1 MNLTRLPCVVLLA
14 SLAGAALVSTPA
26 SAGSGDK
33 LRRYAV
39 IIGANNG
46 GTGREALRYAGS
58 DAEAVARVLGE
69 LGGVRRGD
77 ALLVREPDG
86 PQLDKTF
93 ARVSQRIRAERVRG
107 QRVELLVYYS
117 GHSDEEGILL
127 GDNRYTYGKLR
138 RTIQA
143 VPADVR
149 IAIVDSC
156 ASGSFTR
163 IKGGI
168 RQPAFLQDESN
179 RVRGHAFLSSSS
191 ADENAQESDRIRAS
205 FFTHF
210 LVAGLRG
217 AGDRDRDSVVTLTEA
232 YQFAYEQTVG
242 RTQNTKHGAQHPA
255 YDMHLSGAGNIVIT
269 DLRGTE
275 SVLVLPAEL
284 SGRVTITDPKGRVVV
299 EVTKAAGEPLSLALP
314 GDTYTVH
321 LKRGKDGFVATV
333 TLKAAGQVVLDRSEL
348 DPVDPES
355 TVARGAGDDE
365 DDEDDEDDVDDRW
378 DHERDEARAPEGY
391 LEKVRVSFGGGL
403 RVELPTREE
412 SPIDSIATLGG
423 EARMVSG
430 PELVGV
436 ASTAELMIGWA
447 FAADDGFAY
456 DMSLGLGPGLM
467 LSDDLQ
473 IGATIGFGLGGITG
487 DDNLDFAWKAPTEL
501 FAILHLA
508 PTLRAVGYVS
518 QTWLFKS
525 DARQDGS
532 ETARWGDQSE
542 AGVGLR
548 LTGPHKGFLYGS
560 VREMSGERYWGLG
573 IGAVL

>member
-1 MNLTRLPCVVLLA
+1 MNLTRLPIFVLLA
-14 SLAGAALVSTPA
+14 SVAA
-26 SAGSGDK
+26 SAPATAGNGDK

-69 LGGVRRGD
+69 LGGVRSGD

-93 ARVSQRIRAERVRG
+93 ARISQRIRAERVRG

-275 SVLVLPAEL
+275 SVLVLPSEM

-333 TLKAAGQVVLDRSEL
+333 TLKAAGQVVLDRSQL

-355 TVARGAGDDE
+355 TVARGAGD
-365 DDEDDEDDVDDRW
+365 EDDEDDVHSVSDGDGGS
-378 DHERDEARAPEGY
+378 RDVQGY
-391 LEKVRVSFGGGL
+391 LRRVRVSFGGGL
-403 RVELPTREE
+403 RVELPAHEE
-412 SPIDSIATLGG
+412 SSIDAIATLGG
-423 EARMVSG
+423 VARDVDG

-436 ASTAELMIGWA
+436 ASTGELLVGWA
-447 FAADDGFAY
+447 FAEDDGFAY
-456 DMSLGLGPGLM
+456 DLSLGLGPGLM

>member
-1 MNLTRLPCVVLLA
+1 MNLMRLPCLVLLA
-14 SLAGAALVSTPA
+14 SIAAAGAMSAPA
-26 SAGSGDK
+26 AAGSGDK

-46 GTGREALRYAGS
+46 GAGRTVLRYAGS
-58 DAEAVARVLGE
+58 DAEAFARVLGE

-86 PQLDKTF
+86 KQIDQSF
-93 ARVSQRIRAERVRG
+93 AQVSKRIRAERVRG

-127 GDNRYTYGKLR
+127 AGNRYSYGKLR

-163 IKGGI
+163 IKGGT
-168 RQPAFLQDESN
+168 RRVAFLQDESN

-217 AGDRDRDSVVTLTEA
+217 AGDRDRNSVVTLTEA
-232 YQFAYEQTVG
+232 YDFAYQQTVG
-242 RTQNTKHGAQHPA
+242 RTQNTRHGAQHPA
-255 YDMHLSGAGNIVIT
+255 YDMHLSGAGNIVMT
-269 DLRGTE
+269 DLRTTE

-284 SGRVTITDPKGRVVV
+284 SGRVTITDRKGNVVV

-314 GDTYTVH
+314 GDTYTVNI
-321 LKRGKDGFVATV
+321 KRGKDGFVATIK
-333 TLKAAGQVVLDRSEL
+333 LEAAGQVVLDNSTL
-348 DPVDPES
+348 DRVTPEG
-355 TVARGAGDDE
+355 TVARGDDDDDDDDE
-365 DDEDDEDDVDDRW
+365 YDGY
-378 DHERDEARAPEGY
+378 DHDRDEARNPAGY

-403 RVELPTREE
+403 RVELPAREE

-423 EARMVSG
+423 VARMVHG

-436 ASTAELMIGWA
+436 ASTAELMVGWA
-447 FAADDGFAY
+447 FAEDDGFAY

-467 LSDDLQ
+467 LTDHLQ

-487 DDNLDFAWKAPTEL
+487 DNLDFAWKAPTEI

-508 PTLRAVGYVS
+508 PTVRAVGYLT
-518 QTWLFKS
+518 QTWLFKT

-532 ETARWGDQSE
+532 ETARWGDQAE

-560 VREMSGERYWGLG
+560 VREMQGERYWGLG

>member
-1 MNLTRLPCVVLLA
+1 MNRRHLSCLLVLAVVSAAVPAAA
-14 SLAGAALVSTPA
+14 SG
-26 SAGSGDK
+26 GDK

-46 GTGREALRYAGS
+46 GAGREVLRYAGS
-58 DAEAVARVLGE
+58 DAEAVARVLRE
-69 LGGVRRGD
+69 LGGVRQAD
-77 ALLVREPDG
+77 AVLVREPDSHRVD
-86 PQLDKTF
+86 QTF
-93 ARVSQRIRAERVRG
+93 ATVSKRIRSERVRG

-127 GDNRYTYGKLR
+127 GGSRYSYGKLR
-138 RTIQA
+138 RTIEA

-163 IKGGI
+163 IKGGT
-168 RQPAFLQDESN
+168 RMPAFLQDESN

-217 AGDRDRDSVVTLTEA
+217 AGDRDRDRIVTLTEA
-232 YQFAYEQTVG
+232 YQYAYEQTVG
-242 RTQNTKHGAQHPA
+242 RTQNTTHGAQHPA

-269 DLRGTE
+269 DLRGSE

-284 SGRVTITDPKGRVVV
+284 SGRVTITDPAGRVVV

-321 LKRGKDGFVATV
+321 VDRGKDGFVATV
-333 TLKAAGQVVLDRSEL
+333 RLKTSGQVVLDRGDL
-348 DPVDPES
+348 MAVAPES
-355 TVARGAGDDE
+355 TVARGGGHADQNGRDDDE
-365 DDEDDEDDVDDRW
+365 DDGDVRS
-378 DHERDEARAPEGY
+378 AAGY
-391 LEKVRVSFGGGL
+391 LERVRVSFGGGL
-403 RVELPTREE
+403 RVELPTHEE
-412 SPIDSIATLGG
+412 SPIDAIATLGG
-423 EARMVSG
+423 VARDVEG

-436 ASTAELMIGWA
+436 ATSGELLLGWA
-447 FAADDGFAY
+447 FAEDDGFAY
-456 DMSLGLGPGLM
+456 DLSLGLGPGLM
-467 LSDDLQ
+467 LSDDFQ

-487 DDNLDFAWKAPTEL
+487 DNNLDFAWKAPTEL
-501 FAILHLA
+501 FAVLHLA
-508 PTLRAVGYVS
+508 PTVRAVGYLT

-532 ETARWGDQSE
+532 ETARWGDQAE

-560 VREMSGERYWGLG
+560 VREMAGERYWGLG

>member
-1 MNLTRLPCVVLLA
+1 MNLMRLSCLLVLASA
-14 SLAGAALVSTPA
+14 SLAISAPPAAATT
-26 SAGSGDK
+26 GGGDK

-46 GTGREALRYAGS
+46 GAGRETLRYAAS
-58 DAEAVARVLGE
+58 DAEAVARVLSE
-69 LGGVRRGD
+69 LGGVRRSD
-77 ALLVREPDG
+77 ALLIREPDG
-86 PQLDKTF
+86 RQLDRTF
-93 ARVSQRIRAERVRG
+93 ARVSQRIKSERVRG

-127 GDNRYTYGKLR
+127 GDSRYSYGKLR
-138 RTIQA
+138 RTIEA

-163 IKGGI
+163 IKGGT
-168 RQPAFLQDESN
+168 RKPAFLQDESN
-179 RVRGHAFLSSSS
+179 KVRGHAFLSSSS

-232 YQFAYEQTVG
+232 YQYAYEQTVG
-242 RTQNTKHGAQHPA
+242 RTQNTTHGAQHPA

-269 DLRGTE
+269 DLRSTE

-284 SGRVTITDPKGRVVV
+284 SGRVTITDENQRVVV

-321 LKRGKDGFVATV
+321 IVHGKRGFVATV
-333 TLKAAGQVVLDRSEL
+333 TLKSAGQVVLDRGDL
-348 DPVDPES
+348 VAVAPES
-355 TVARGAGDDE
+355 TVSRGAGGDD
-365 DDEDDEDDVDDRW
+365 DDDDDDDDKDDDIDDGDQRNP
-378 DHERDEARAPEGY
+378 AGY
-391 LEKVRVSFGGGL
+391 LERVRVSFGGGL
-403 RVELPTREE
+403 RVELPTSEE
-412 SPIDSIATLGG
+412 NPIDAIAMLGG
-423 EARMVSG
+423 VARDVDG
-430 PELVGV
+430 PELVGM
-436 ASTAELMIGWA
+436 ATSGELLVGWA
-447 FAADDGFAY
+447 FGEDDGFAY
-456 DMSLGLGPGLM
+456 DLSLGLGPGLM
-467 LSDDLQ
+467 LSDDFQ

-487 DDNLDFAWKAPTEL
+487 DNLDFAWKAPTEL

-508 PTLRAVGYVS
+508 PTLRAVGYVT
-518 QTWLFKS
+518 QTWLLKS
-525 DARQDGS
+525 EARQDGS
-532 ETARWGDQSE
+532 ETARWGDQAE

-573 IGAVL
+573 LGAVL

>member
-1 MNLTRLPCVVLLA
+1 M
-14 SLAGAALVSTPA
+14 
-26 SAGSGDK
+26 
-33 LRRYAV
+33 
-39 IIGANNG
+39 
-46 GTGREALRYAGS
+46 
-58 DAEAVARVLGE
+58 
-69 LGGVRRGD
+69 
-77 ALLVREPDG
+77 LVREPDG
-86 PQLDKTF
+86 RQIDQTF
-93 ARVSQRIRAERVRG
+93 AQMSKRIRAERVRG

-127 GDNRYTYGKLR
+127 AGNRYPYGKLR

-163 IKGGI
+163 IKGGT
-168 RQPAFLQDESN
+168 RRAAFLQDESN

-217 AGDRDRDSVVTLTEA
+217 AGDRDKDSVVTLTEA
-232 YQFAYEQTVG
+232 YDFAYQQTVG
-242 RTQNTKHGAQHPA
+242 RTQNTRHGAQHPA
-255 YDMHLSGAGNIVIT
+255 YDMHLSGAGNIVMT

-284 SGRVTITDPKGRVVV
+284 SGRVTITDRKGRVVV

-314 GDTYTVH
+314 GDTYTVNIV
-321 LKRGKDGFVATV
+321 RGKQGFVATI
-333 TLKAAGQVVLDRSEL
+333 TLEASGQVVLDNATL
-348 DPVDPES
+348 DPVSPES
-355 TVARGAGDDE
+355 TVARGDDDE
-365 DDEDDEDDVDDRW
+365 DDDDDDDEDSDDARW

-403 RVELPTREE
+403 RVELPTRDENA
-412 SPIDSIATLGG
+412 IDSIATLGG
-423 EARMVSG
+423 VARMVSG

-436 ASTAELMIGWA
+436 ASTGELMVGWA
-447 FAADDGFAY
+447 FAEDDGFAY

-467 LSDDLQ
+467 LTDHLQ
-473 IGATIGFGLGGITG
+473 LGATIGFGFGGITG
-487 DDNLDFAWKAPTEL
+487 DNLDFAWKAPTEL

-508 PTLRAVGYVS
+508 PTVRAVGYVS

-525 DARQDGS
+525 EARQDGS
-532 ETARWGDQSE
+532 ETARWGDQAE

-560 VREMSGERYWGLG
+560 VREMADERYWGIG

>member
-1 MNLTRLPCVVLLA
+1 MTRRLLLA
-14 SLAGAALVSTPA
+14 IALIPLLAAPAAA
-26 SAGSGDK
+26 SGGDK

-46 GTGREALRYAGS
+46 GAGREVLRYAGS
-58 DAEAVARVLGE
+58 DAEAVARVLRE
-69 LGGVRRGD
+69 LGGVRQGD
-77 ALLVREPDG
+77 ALLVRDPDARRID
-86 PQLDKTF
+86 QTF
-93 ARVSQRIRAERVRG
+93 ATVSRRIRSERVRG

-127 GDNRYTYGKLR
+127 GGSRYSYGKLR
-138 RTIQA
+138 RTIEG

-163 IKGGI
+163 IKGGT
-168 RQPAFLQDESN
+168 RMPAFLQDESN
-179 RVRGHAFLSSSS
+179 KVRGHAFLSSSS

-217 AGDRDRDSVVTLTEA
+217 AGDRDKDSVVTLTEA
-232 YQFAYEQTVG
+232 YQYAYEQTVG
-242 RTQNTKHGAQHPA
+242 RTQNTTYGAQHPA

-269 DLRGTE
+269 DLRDTE

-284 SGRVTITDPKGRVVV
+284 AGRVTITDPKGRVVV

-321 LKRGKDGFVATV
+321 VDKGKDGFVATV
-333 TLKAAGQVVLDRSEL
+333 TLKTSGQVLLDRSDL
-348 DPVDPES
+348 VAVAPES
-355 TVARGAGDDE
+355 TVARGAGNKNDENDD
-365 DDEDDEDDVDDRW
+365 DDDGPDDKFS
-378 DHERDEARAPEGY
+378 AAGY
-391 LEKVRVSFGGGL
+391 LERVRVSFGGGL
-403 RVELPTREE
+403 RVELPSHEE
-412 SPIDSIATLGG
+412 SPIDGIAMLGG
-423 EARMVSG
+423 VARDVEG

-436 ASTAELMIGWA
+436 ASSGELMLGWA
-447 FAADDGFAY
+447 FADDDGFAY
-456 DMSLGLGPGLM
+456 DVSLGLGPGLM
-467 LSDDLQ
+467 LSDNFQ
-473 IGATIGFGLGGITG
+473 IGATIGFGFGGIG
-487 DDNLDFAWKAPTEL
+487 NNIDFAWKAPTDL
-501 FAILHLA
+501 FAIIQLA
-508 PTLRAVGYVS
+508 PTLRAIGYVT
-518 QTWLFKS
+518 QTWIFDS

-532 ETARWGDQSE
+532 ETARWGDQAE

-548 LTGPHKGFLYGS
+548 LTGPHKGFMYGS
-560 VREMSGERYWGLG
+560 VREMMGERYWGLG

>member
-1 MNLTRLPCVVLLA
+1 MNPTRLSCLLLLA
-14 SLAGAALVSTPA
+14 SLAIAAPA
-26 SAGSGDK
+26 SAGDGDK

-39 IIGANNG
+39 VIGANNG
-46 GTGREALRYAGS
+46 GAGRTVLRYAGS
-58 DAEAVARVLGE
+58 DAEAIARVLGE

-77 ALLVREPDG
+77 SVLVREPDG
-86 PQLDKTF
+86 KRIDQTF
-93 ARVSQRIRAERVRG
+93 AQMSKRIRAERVRG

-127 GDNRYTYGKLR
+127 AGNRYSYGKLR

-163 IKGGI
+163 IKGGT
-168 RQPAFLQDESN
+168 RRPAFLQDESN

-217 AGDRDRDSVVTLTEA
+217 AGDRDRNSVVTLTEA
-232 YQFAYEQTVG
+232 YEFAYHQTVG
-242 RTQNTKHGAQHPA
+242 RTQNTRHGAQHPA
-255 YDMHLSGAGNIVIT
+255 YDMHLSGAGNIVMT
-269 DLRGTE
+269 DLRTTE

-284 SGRVTITDPKGRVVV
+284 SGRVTITDRKGNVVV
-299 EVTKAAGEPLSLALP
+299 EVSKAAGEPLSLALP
-314 GDTYTVH
+314 GDTYTVNV
-321 LKRGKDGFVATV
+321 KRGKDGFVATI
-333 TLKAAGQVVLDRSEL
+333 TLEASGQVVLDRSTLE
-348 DPVDPES
+348 PATAEA
-355 TVARGAGDDE
+355 TAKRGDD
-365 DDEDDEDDVDDRW
+365 DDDDDHHHGNW
-378 DHERDEARAPEGY
+378 DHERDEARHPTGY

-403 RVELPTREE
+403 RVELPNREE

-423 EARMVSG
+423 VARMVSG

-436 ASTAELMIGWA
+436 ASTGELMVGWA
-447 FAADDGFAY
+447 FAEDDGFAY

-467 LSDDLQ
+467 LSDHLQ
-473 IGATIGFGLGGITG
+473 LGATIGFGFGGITG
-487 DDNLDFAWKAPTEL
+487 DNLDFAWKAPTEL

-508 PTLRAVGYVS
+508 PTVRAVGYLT

-532 ETARWGDQSE
+532 ETARWGDQAE

-560 VREMSGERYWGLG
+560 VREMANERYWGIG

>member
-1 MNLTRLPCVVLLA
+1 MNKTRLSCLVLLA
-14 SLAGAALVSTPA
+14 SLAVSAPAAA
-26 SAGSGDK
+26 GGSGDK

-39 IIGANNG
+39 IIGANDG
-46 GTGREALRYAGS
+46 GPGRTVLRYAAS

-69 LGGVRRGD
+69 LGGVRRSD

-86 PQLDKTF
+86 KQLDQTF
-93 ARVSQRIRAERVRG
+93 AQVSRRIRSERVRG

-127 GDNRYTYGKLR
+127 GDNRYSYGKLR
-138 RTIQA
+138 RTIQS

-163 IKGGI
+163 IKGGT
-168 RQPAFLQDESN
+168 RRAAFLQDESN
-179 RVRGHAFLSSSS
+179 KVRGHAFLSSSS

-217 AGDRDRDSVVTLTEA
+217 AGDRDRDRVVTLTEA

-242 RTQNTKHGAQHPA
+242 RTQNTRHGTQHPA
-255 YDMHLSGAGNIVIT
+255 YDMHLSGAGNIVMT
-269 DLRGTE
+269 DLRSTE

-284 SGRVTITDPKGRVVV
+284 AGRVTITDKKGRVVV

-314 GDTYTVH
+314 GDTYTVNVV
-321 LKRGKDGFVATV
+321 RGKQGFIATI
-333 TLKAAGQVVLDRSEL
+333 TLEASGQVVLDRATL
-348 DPVDPES
+348 DPVSPEA
-355 TVARGAGDDE
+355 TVARGDQDGDDDHG
-365 DDEDDEDDVDDRW
+365 DDDHDEHGEVRS
-378 DHERDEARAPEGY
+378 AAGY

-403 RVELPTREE
+403 RVELPDREDN
-412 SPIDSIATLGG
+412 PLDAIATLGG
-423 EARMVSG
+423 VARDVDG
-430 PELVGV
+430 PALVGV
-436 ASTAELMIGWA
+436 ASSGELLLGWA
-447 FAADDGFAY
+447 FGEDDGFAY
-456 DMSLGLGPGLM
+456 DLSFGLGPGLM
-467 LSDDLQ
+467 LSDHLQ
-473 IGATIGFGLGGITG
+473 LGATIGFGLGGITG
-487 DDNLDFAWKAPTEL
+487 DNLDFAWKAPTEL

-508 PTLRAVGYVS
+508 PTVRAVGYLT

-532 ETARWGDQSE
+532 ETARWGDQAE

-560 VREMSGERYWGLG
+560 VREMQGERYWGIG